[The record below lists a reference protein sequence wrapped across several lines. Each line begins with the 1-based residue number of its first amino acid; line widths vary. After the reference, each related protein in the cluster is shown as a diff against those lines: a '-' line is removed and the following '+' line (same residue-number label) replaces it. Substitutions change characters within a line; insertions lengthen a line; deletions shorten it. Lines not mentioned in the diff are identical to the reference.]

1 MENPLKEREPSGGL
15 LMEIGSIY
23 EINPAMIKED
33 GNTAALHLAQVEKY
47 GKAHCC
53 FTASGREAIELALI
67 SLERE
72 KPDLPKRCLM
82 PAYMC
87 DCVFTPFLHRGWELV
102 FYTVDRGLISY
113 GEELFRLA
121 LEQDPGL
128 IFIHP
133 YYGTDTC
140 REMRVQLKALR
151 RSGIFVME
159 DVTQSYYLEEAGKDA
174 DFVVGS
180 LRKWYAVPDGGFVAA
195 DISLAEDV
203 LETGEDHALE
213 RLNTLTEKWLY
224 LNAGTDFAGREEWQE
239 KKTAYLEKNRVLEE
253 ELDHYVGIRRMS
265 HITGA
270 ILSTV
275 DEADAAQKRE
285 ENYQYLYEKIEG
297 MRRLRPILQKQ
308 GKEAPLYFPIY
319 AREREELQSF
329 LREHDIYAPIL
340 WPLGEENRSALLGE
354 EEYIYRHMLALPIDQ
369 RYGIEE
375 MEKISGVLAQFER
388 QCVVGIRADANKTV
402 AMGHIMRCITIAG
415 ELKKRGM
422 RVVFFTADE
431 WPKEA
436 LAAAGMEQICLHT
449 RWDWMEEELPRL
461 EELIT
466 RLGVRTLLVDSY
478 QVSPAYFEALRG
490 RVKLAYLD
498 DCFEAVYPVD
508 LLINYNA
515 FHTRFPYCERYGEGT
530 KLLLGTSYVPL
541 REEFSQ
547 AAEEIRQEESA
558 RTANGSRFSV
568 LLASGGGDSENAML
582 GILKKIAER
591 EAFADV
597 MFHVVIGAYYPRGD
611 EMKAFAD
618 AHANVRVYRPCRN
631 VAALMKLC
639 DAAASA
645 AGTMLFELSA
655 MRVPTVF
662 FQTADNQRYDSEYF
676 AAEERMIDAGDIR
689 RDREACLTAV
699 CEGLERILADESL
712 RRRMKESLSLVTDG
726 RGAERIAEEIDGL
739 IQN

>member
-1 MENPLKEREPSGGL
+1 
-15 LMEIGSIY
+15 MEIGSIY
-23 EINPAMIKED
+23 EINPDTVKTGAE
-33 GNTAALHLAQVEKY
+33 GGLHLAQMEKY
-47 GKAHCC
+47 GRAHCC

-87 DCVFTPFLHRGWELV
+87 DSVFLPFLNRGWELV
-102 FYTVDRGLISY
+102 FYTVDRGLLSY

-121 LEQDPGL
+121 LETDPGL
-128 IFIHP
+128 ILIHP

-140 REMRVQLKALR
+140 KEMRVPLKALR
-151 RSGIFVME
+151 RSGIYVME
-159 DVTQSYYLEEAGKDA
+159 DVTQSYYLEGAGKDV

-180 LRKWYAVPDGGFVAA
+180 LRKWYAIPDGGFVVS
-195 DISLAEDV
+195 DLPLAEDV
-203 LETGEDHALE
+203 LEDGEEQANE
-213 RLNTLTEKWLY
+213 RLSVLTEKWAYLY
-224 LNAGTDFAGREEWQE
+224 DGARSEETKRQE
-239 KKTAYLEKNRVLEE
+239 KKAAYRKKNCALEE
-253 ELDHYVGIRRMS
+253 ALDHYTGVRRMS
-265 HITGA
+265 RVTRAMLAEI
-270 ILSTV
+270 
-275 DEADAAQKRE
+275 DEAGAAQKRK

-297 MRRLRPILQKQ
+297 LRRLRPILQRQ
-308 GKEAPLYFPIY
+308 GGEAPLYLPIY

-329 LREHDIYAPIL
+329 LRDHDIYAPVL
-340 WPLGEENRSALLGE
+340 WPLGEENRNAFMGDE
-354 EEYIYRHMLALPIDQ
+354 DYIHRHMLALPIDQ
-369 RYGIEE
+369 RYGIDE
-375 MEKISGVLAQFER
+375 MERIGEVLTKFER
-388 QCVVGIRADANKTV
+388 RRVVGIRADANKT
-402 AMGHIMRCITIAG
+402 AAIGHIMRCITIAG

-436 LAAAGMEQICLHT
+436 LTTAGMEQICLHT

-461 EELIT
+461 GELIT
-466 RLGVRTLLVDSY
+466 RLGVGTLLVDSY
-478 QVSPAYFEALRG
+478 QVSPAYFEALRDQ
-490 RVKLAYLD
+490 VKLVYLD

-515 FHTRFPYCERYGEGT
+515 FYTRFPYYERYGEKT

-558 RTANGSRFSV
+558 RTVNGNGFSIF
-568 LLASGGGDSENAML
+568 LASGGGDSENAML
-582 GILKKIAER
+582 GILKKLVER

-597 MFHVVIGAYYPRGD
+597 MIHVVIGAYYPRGD

-618 AHANVRVYRPCRN
+618 AHANVRVYHPCRN

-655 MRVPTVF
+655 MQVPTVF
-662 FQTADNQRYDSEYF
+662 FQTADNQRYDSEF
-676 AAEERMIDAGDIR
+676 FSKEERMIDAGDIR
-689 RDREACLTAV
+689 KDREACLNAV
-699 CEGLERILADESL
+699 CVGLEQLLADGDL
-712 RRRMKESLSLVTDG
+712 RARMREKLLSVTDG
-726 RGAERIAEEIDGL
+726 KGAERIAEEIAKL
-739 IQN
+739 

>member
-1 MENPLKEREPSGGL
+1 
-15 LMEIGSIY
+15 MEIGSIY
-23 EINPAMIKED
+23 EINPDTVKTGAE
-33 GNTAALHLAQVEKY
+33 GELHLAQVEKY
-47 GKAHCC
+47 GRAHCC

-87 DCVFTPFLHRGWELV
+87 DSVFLPFLNRGWELV
-102 FYTVDRGLISY
+102 FYTVDRGLLSY

-121 LEQDPGL
+121 LETDPGL
-128 IFIHP
+128 ILIHP

-140 REMRVQLKALR
+140 KEMRVPLKALR
-151 RSGIFVME
+151 RSGIYVME
-159 DVTQSYYLEEAGKDA
+159 DVTQSYYLEGAGKDV

-180 LRKWYAVPDGGFVAA
+180 LRKWYAIPDGGFVVS
-195 DISLAEDV
+195 DLPLAEDV
-203 LETGEDHALE
+203 LEDGEEPANE
-213 RLNTLTEKWLY
+213 RLSVLTEKWAYLY
-224 LNAGTDFAGREEWQE
+224 DNTHSEETKRQE
-239 KKTAYLEKNRVLEE
+239 KKAAYREKNYALEE
-253 ELDHYVGIRRMS
+253 ALDHYRGVRRMS
-265 HITGA
+265 RITRA
-270 ILSTV
+270 MFSEI
-275 DEADAAQKRE
+275 DEAATAKKRE

-297 MRRLRPILQKQ
+297 LRRLRPILQRQ
-308 GKEAPLYFPIY
+308 GGEAPLYFPIY

-329 LREHDIYAPIL
+329 LRDHDIYAPVL
-340 WPLGEENRSALLGE
+340 WPLGEENRNAFMGDE
-354 EEYIYRHMLALPIDQ
+354 DYIHRHMLALPIDQ
-369 RYGIEE
+369 RYGIDE
-375 MEKISGVLAQFER
+375 MERIGEVLTKFER
-388 QCVVGIRADANKTV
+388 QRVVGIRADANKT
-402 AMGHIMRCITIAG
+402 AAIGHIMRCITIAG

-436 LAAAGMEQICLHT
+436 LTAAGMEQICLHT

-461 EELIT
+461 GELIT
-466 RLGVRTLLVDSY
+466 RLGVGTLLVDSY
-478 QVSPAYFEALRG
+478 QVSPAYFEALRDQ
-490 RVKLAYLD
+490 VKLVYLD

-515 FHTRFPYCERYGEGT
+515 FYTRFPYYERYGEKT

-547 AAEEIRQEESA
+547 AAEEIRQEGSA
-558 RTANGSRFSV
+558 RTANGNGFSI

-582 GILKKIAER
+582 GILKKLAER

-597 MFHVVIGAYYPRGD
+597 TIHVVIGAYYPRGD

-618 AHANVRVYRPCRN
+618 AHANVRVYHPCRN

-655 MRVPTVF
+655 MQVPTVF
-662 FQTADNQRYDSEYF
+662 FQTADNQRYDSEFF
-676 AAEERMIDAGDIR
+676 AKEERMLDAGDIR
-689 RDREACLTAV
+689 KDREACLNAV
-699 CEGLERILADESL
+699 CEGLEQLLADGDL
-712 RRRMKESLSLVTDG
+712 RARMREKLLSVTDG
-726 RGAERIAEEIDGL
+726 KGAERIAEEIAKL
-739 IQN
+739 

>member
-1 MENPLKEREPSGGL
+1 
-15 LMEIGSIY
+15 MEIGSIY
-23 EINPAMIKED
+23 EINPDTVKTGAE
-33 GNTAALHLAQVEKY
+33 GELHLAQVEKY
-47 GKAHCC
+47 GRAHCC

-87 DCVFTPFLHRGWELV
+87 DSVFLPFLNRGWELI
-102 FYTVDRGLISY
+102 FYTVDRGLLSY

-121 LEQDPGL
+121 LETDPGL
-128 IFIHP
+128 ILIHP

-140 REMRVQLKALR
+140 KEMRVPLKALR
-151 RSGIFVME
+151 RSGIYVME
-159 DVTQSYYLEEAGKDA
+159 DVTQSYYLKGAGKDV

-180 LRKWYAVPDGGFVAA
+180 LRKWYAIPDGGFVVS
-195 DISLAEDV
+195 DLPLAEDV
-203 LETGEDHALE
+203 LEDGEEQANE
-213 RLNTLTEKWLY
+213 RLSVLTEKWTYLY
-224 LNAGTDFAGREEWQE
+224 DNTHSEETRRQE
-239 KKTAYLEKNRVLEE
+239 KKAAYREKNYALEE
-253 ELDHYVGIRRMS
+253 ALDHYRGVRRMS
-265 HITGA
+265 RITRA
-270 ILSTV
+270 MLSEI
-275 DEADAAQKRE
+275 DEAAAAKKRE
-285 ENYQYLYEKIEG
+285 ENYQNLYEKIDG
-297 MRRLRPILQKQ
+297 LRRLRPILQRQ
-308 GKEAPLYFPIY
+308 GGEAPLYFPIY

-329 LREHDIYAPIL
+329 LRDHDIYAPVL
-340 WPLGEENRSALLGE
+340 WPLGEENRNAFMGDE
-354 EEYIYRHMLALPIDQ
+354 DYIHRHMLALPIDQ
-369 RYGIEE
+369 RYGIDE
-375 MEKISGVLAQFER
+375 MERIGEVLTKFER
-388 QCVVGIRADANKTV
+388 QRVVGIRADANKT
-402 AMGHIMRCITIAG
+402 AAIGHIMRCITIAG

-436 LAAAGMEQICLHT
+436 LTAAGMEQICLHT

-461 EELIT
+461 GELIT
-466 RLGVRTLLVDSY
+466 RLGVGTLLVDSY
-478 QVSPAYFEALRG
+478 QVSPVYFEALRDQ
-490 RVKLAYLD
+490 VKLVYLD

-515 FHTRFPYCERYGEGT
+515 FYTRFPYYERYGEKT

-547 AAEEIRQEESA
+547 AAEEIRQEGSV
-558 RTANGSRFSV
+558 RTANGNGFSI

-582 GILKKIAER
+582 GILKKLAER

-597 MFHVVIGAYYPRGD
+597 TIHVVIGAYYPRGD

-618 AHANVRVYRPCRN
+618 AHANVRVYHPCRN

-655 MRVPTVF
+655 MQVPTVF
-662 FQTADNQRYDSEYF
+662 FQTADNQRYDSEFF
-676 AAEERMIDAGDIR
+676 AKEERMLDAGDIR
-689 RDREACLTAV
+689 KDRVACLNAV
-699 CEGLERILADESL
+699 CVGLEQLLADGDL
-712 RRRMKESLSLVTDG
+712 RARMREKLLSVTDG
-726 RGAERIAEEIDGL
+726 KGAERIAEEIAKL
-739 IQN
+739 

>member
-1 MENPLKEREPSGGL
+1 
-15 LMEIGSIY
+15 MEIGSIY
-23 EINPAMIKED
+23 EINPDTVKTGAE
-33 GNTAALHLAQVEKY
+33 GGLHLAQMEKY
-47 GKAHCC
+47 GRVHCC

-87 DCVFTPFLHRGWELV
+87 DSVFLPFLNRGWELV
-102 FYTVDRGLISY
+102 FYTVDRGLLSY

-121 LEQDPGL
+121 LETDPGL
-128 IFIHP
+128 ILIHP

-140 REMRVQLKALR
+140 KEMRVPLKALR
-151 RSGIFVME
+151 RSGIYVME
-159 DVTQSYYLEEAGKDA
+159 DVTQSYYLEGAGKDV

-180 LRKWYAVPDGGFVAA
+180 LRKWYAIPDGGFVVS
-195 DISLAEDV
+195 DLPLAEDV
-203 LETGEDHALE
+203 LEDGEEQANE
-213 RLNTLTEKWLY
+213 RLSVLTEKWAYLY
-224 LNAGTDFAGREEWQE
+224 DGARSEETKRQE
-239 KKTAYLEKNRVLEE
+239 KKAAYRKKNCALEE
-253 ELDHYVGIRRMS
+253 ALDHYTGVRRMS
-265 HITGA
+265 RVTRAMLAEI
-270 ILSTV
+270 
-275 DEADAAQKRE
+275 DEAGAAQKRK

-297 MRRLRPILQKQ
+297 LRRLRPILQRQ
-308 GKEAPLYFPIY
+308 GGEAPLYLPIY

-329 LREHDIYAPIL
+329 LRDHDIYAPVL
-340 WPLGEENRSALLGE
+340 WPLGEENRNAFMGDE
-354 EEYIYRHMLALPIDQ
+354 DYIHRHMLALPIDQ
-369 RYGIEE
+369 RYGIDE
-375 MEKISGVLAQFER
+375 MERIGEVLTKFER
-388 QCVVGIRADANKTV
+388 RRVVGIRADANKT
-402 AMGHIMRCITIAG
+402 AAIGHIMRCITIAG

-436 LAAAGMEQICLHT
+436 LTTAGMEQICLHT

-461 EELIT
+461 GELIT
-466 RLGVRTLLVDSY
+466 RLGVGTLLVDSY
-478 QVSPAYFEALRG
+478 QVSPAYFEALRDQ
-490 RVKLAYLD
+490 VKLVYLD

-515 FHTRFPYCERYGEGT
+515 FYTRFPYYERYGEKT

-558 RTANGSRFSV
+558 RTVNGNGFSIF
-568 LLASGGGDSENAML
+568 LASGGGDSENAML
-582 GILKKIAER
+582 GILKKLVER

-597 MFHVVIGAYYPRGD
+597 MIHVVIGAYYPRGD

-618 AHANVRVYRPCRN
+618 AHANVRVYHPCRN

-655 MRVPTVF
+655 MQVPTVF
-662 FQTADNQRYDSEYF
+662 FQTADNQRYDSEF
-676 AAEERMIDAGDIR
+676 FSKEERMIDAGDIR
-689 RDREACLTAV
+689 KDREACLNAV
-699 CEGLERILADESL
+699 CVGLEQLLADGDL
-712 RRRMKESLSLVTDG
+712 RARMREKLLSVTDG
-726 RGAERIAEEIDGL
+726 KGAERIAEEIAKL
-739 IQN
+739 

>member
-1 MENPLKEREPSGGL
+1 
-15 LMEIGSIY
+15 MEIGSIY
-23 EINPAMIKED
+23 EINPDTVKTGAE
-33 GNTAALHLAQVEKY
+33 GELHLAQVEKY
-47 GKAHCC
+47 GRAHCC

-87 DCVFTPFLHRGWELV
+87 DSVFLPFLNRGWELV
-102 FYTVDRGLISY
+102 FYTVDRGLLSY

-121 LEQDPGL
+121 LETDPGL
-128 IFIHP
+128 ILIHP

-140 REMRVQLKALR
+140 KEMRVPLKALR
-151 RSGIFVME
+151 RSGIYVME
-159 DVTQSYYLEEAGKDA
+159 DVTQSYYLEGAGKDV

-180 LRKWYAVPDGGFVAA
+180 LRKWYAIPDGGFVVS
-195 DISLAEDV
+195 DLPLAEDV
-203 LETGEDHALE
+203 LEDGEEPANE
-213 RLNTLTEKWLY
+213 RLSVLTEKWAYLY
-224 LNAGTDFAGREEWQE
+224 DNTHSEETKRQE
-239 KKTAYLEKNRVLEE
+239 KKAAYREKNYALEE
-253 ELDHYVGIRRMS
+253 ALDHYRGVRRMS
-265 HITGA
+265 RITRA
-270 ILSTV
+270 MFSEI
-275 DEADAAQKRE
+275 DEAATAKKRE

-297 MRRLRPILQKQ
+297 LRRLRPILQRQ
-308 GKEAPLYFPIY
+308 GGEAPLYFPIY

-329 LREHDIYAPIL
+329 LRDHDIYAPVL
-340 WPLGEENRSALLGE
+340 WPLGEENRNAFMGDE
-354 EEYIYRHMLALPIDQ
+354 DYIHRHMLALPIDQ
-369 RYGIEE
+369 RYGIDE
-375 MEKISGVLAQFER
+375 MERIGEVLTKFER
-388 QCVVGIRADANKTV
+388 QRVVGIRADANKT
-402 AMGHIMRCITIAG
+402 AAIGHIMRCITIAG

-436 LAAAGMEQICLHT
+436 LTAAGMEQICLHT

-461 EELIT
+461 GELIT
-466 RLGVRTLLVDSY
+466 RLGVGTLLVDSY
-478 QVSPAYFEALRG
+478 QVSPAYFEALRDQ
-490 RVKLAYLD
+490 VKLVYLD

-515 FHTRFPYCERYGEGT
+515 FYTRFPYYERYGEKT

-547 AAEEIRQEESA
+547 AAEEIRQEGSA
-558 RTANGSRFSV
+558 RTANGNGFSI

-582 GILKKIAER
+582 GILKKLAER

-597 MFHVVIGAYYPRGD
+597 TIHVVIGAYYPRGD

-618 AHANVRVYRPCRN
+618 AHANVRVYHPCRN

-655 MRVPTVF
+655 MQVPTVF
-662 FQTADNQRYDSEYF
+662 FQTADNQRYDSEFF
-676 AAEERMIDAGDIR
+676 AKEERMLDAGDIR
-689 RDREACLTAV
+689 KDREACLNAV
-699 CEGLERILADESL
+699 CVGLEQLLADGDL
-712 RRRMKESLSLVTDG
+712 RARMREKLLSVTDG
-726 RGAERIAEEIDGL
+726 KGAERIAEEIAKL
-739 IQN
+739 

>member
-1 MENPLKEREPSGGL
+1 
-15 LMEIGSIY
+15 MEIGSIY
-23 EINPAMIKED
+23 EINPDTVKTGAE
-33 GNTAALHLAQVEKY
+33 GELHLAQVEKY
-47 GKAHCC
+47 GRAHCC

-87 DCVFTPFLHRGWELV
+87 DSVFLPFLNRGWELV
-102 FYTVDRGLISY
+102 FYTVDRGLLSY

-121 LEQDPGL
+121 LETDPGL
-128 IFIHP
+128 ILIHP

-140 REMRVQLKALR
+140 KEMRVPLKALR
-151 RSGIFVME
+151 RSGIYVME
-159 DVTQSYYLEEAGKDA
+159 DVTQSYYLEGAGKDV

-180 LRKWYAVPDGGFVAA
+180 LRKWYAIPDGGFVVS
-195 DISLAEDV
+195 DLPLAEDV
-203 LETGEDHALE
+203 LEDGEEPANE
-213 RLNTLTEKWLY
+213 RLSVLTEKWAYLY
-224 LNAGTDFAGREEWQE
+224 DNTHSEETKRQE
-239 KKTAYLEKNRVLEE
+239 KKAAYREKNYALEE
-253 ELDHYVGIRRMS
+253 ALDHYRGVRRMS
-265 HITGA
+265 RITRA
-270 ILSTV
+270 MFSEI
-275 DEADAAQKRE
+275 DEAATAKKRE

-297 MRRLRPILQKQ
+297 LRRLRPILQRQ
-308 GKEAPLYFPIY
+308 GGEAPLYFPIY

-329 LREHDIYAPIL
+329 LRDHDIYAPVL
-340 WPLGEENRSALLGE
+340 WPLGEENRNAFMGDE
-354 EEYIYRHMLALPIDQ
+354 DYIHRHMLALPIDQ
-369 RYGIEE
+369 RYGIDE
-375 MEKISGVLAQFER
+375 MERIGEVLTKFER
-388 QCVVGIRADANKTV
+388 QRVVGIRADANKT
-402 AMGHIMRCITIAG
+402 AAIGHIMRCITIAG

-436 LAAAGMEQICLHT
+436 LTAAGMEQICLHT

-461 EELIT
+461 GELIT
-466 RLGVRTLLVDSY
+466 RLGVGTLLVDSY
-478 QVSPAYFEALRG
+478 QVSPAYFEALRDQ
-490 RVKLAYLD
+490 VKLVYLD

-515 FHTRFPYCERYGEGT
+515 FYTRFPYYERYGEKT

-547 AAEEIRQEESA
+547 AAEEIRQEGSA
-558 RTANGSRFSV
+558 RTAKGNGFSI

-582 GILKKIAER
+582 GILKKLAER

-597 MFHVVIGAYYPRGD
+597 TIHVVIGAYYPRGD

-618 AHANVRVYRPCRN
+618 AHANVRVYHPCRN

-655 MRVPTVF
+655 MQVPTVF
-662 FQTADNQRYDSEYF
+662 FQTADNQRYDSEFF
-676 AAEERMIDAGDIR
+676 AKEERMLDAGDIR
-689 RDREACLTAV
+689 KDREACLNAV
-699 CEGLERILADESL
+699 CVGLEQLLADGDL
-712 RRRMKESLSLVTDG
+712 RARMREKLLSVTDG
-726 RGAERIAEEIDGL
+726 KGAERIAEEIAKL
-739 IQN
+739 

>member
-1 MENPLKEREPSGGL
+1 
-15 LMEIGSIY
+15 MEIGSIY
-23 EINPAMIKED
+23 EINPDTVKTGAE
-33 GNTAALHLAQVEKY
+33 GELHLAQVEKY
-47 GKAHCC
+47 GRAHCC

-87 DCVFTPFLHRGWELV
+87 DSVFLPFLNRGWELI
-102 FYTVDRGLISY
+102 FYTVDRGLLSY

-121 LEQDPGL
+121 LETDPGL
-128 IFIHP
+128 ILIHP

-140 REMRVQLKALR
+140 KEMRVPLKALR
-151 RSGIFVME
+151 RSGIYVME
-159 DVTQSYYLEEAGKDA
+159 DVTQSYYLKGAGKDV

-180 LRKWYAVPDGGFVAA
+180 LRKWYAIPDGGFVVS
-195 DISLAEDV
+195 DLPLAEDV
-203 LETGEDHALE
+203 LEDGEEQANE
-213 RLNTLTEKWLY
+213 RLSVLTEKWTYLY
-224 LNAGTDFAGREEWQE
+224 DNTHSEETRRQE
-239 KKTAYLEKNRVLEE
+239 KKAAYREKNYALEE
-253 ELDHYVGIRRMS
+253 ALDHYRGVRRMS
-265 HITGA
+265 RITRA
-270 ILSTV
+270 MLSEI
-275 DEADAAQKRE
+275 DEAAAAKKRE
-285 ENYQYLYEKIEG
+285 ENYQYLYEKIDG
-297 MRRLRPILQKQ
+297 LRRLRPILQRQ
-308 GKEAPLYFPIY
+308 GGEAPLYFPIY

-329 LREHDIYAPIL
+329 LRDHDIYAPVL
-340 WPLGEENRSALLGE
+340 WPLGEENRNAFMGDE
-354 EEYIYRHMLALPIDQ
+354 DYIHRHMLALPIDQ
-369 RYGIEE
+369 RYGIDE
-375 MEKISGVLAQFER
+375 MERIGEVLTKFER
-388 QCVVGIRADANKTV
+388 QRVVGIRADANKT
-402 AMGHIMRCITIAG
+402 AAIGHIMRCITIAG

-436 LAAAGMEQICLHT
+436 LTAAGMEQICLHT

-461 EELIT
+461 GELIT
-466 RLGVRTLLVDSY
+466 RLGVGTLLVDSY
-478 QVSPAYFEALRG
+478 QVSPVYFEALRDQ
-490 RVKLAYLD
+490 VKLVYLD

-515 FHTRFPYCERYGEGT
+515 FYTRFPYYERYGEKT

-547 AAEEIRQEESA
+547 AAEEIRQEGSV
-558 RTANGSRFSV
+558 RTANGNGFSI

-582 GILKKIAER
+582 GILKKLAER

-597 MFHVVIGAYYPRGD
+597 TIHVVIGAYYPRGD

-618 AHANVRVYRPCRN
+618 AHANVRVYHPCRN

-655 MRVPTVF
+655 MQVPTVF
-662 FQTADNQRYDSEYF
+662 FQTADNQRYDSEFF
-676 AAEERMIDAGDIR
+676 AKEERMLDAGDIR
-689 RDREACLTAV
+689 KDRVACLNAV
-699 CEGLERILADESL
+699 CVGLEQLLADGDL
-712 RRRMKESLSLVTDG
+712 RARMREKLLSVTDG
-726 RGAERIAEEIDGL
+726 KGAERIAEEIAKL
-739 IQN
+739 